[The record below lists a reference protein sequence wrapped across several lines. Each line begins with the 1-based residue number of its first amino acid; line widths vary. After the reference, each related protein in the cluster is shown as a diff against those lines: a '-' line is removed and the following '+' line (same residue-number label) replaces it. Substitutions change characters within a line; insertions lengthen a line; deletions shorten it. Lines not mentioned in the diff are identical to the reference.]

1 VIFYVGYGTAE
12 AVPLQSSFGKVGLE
26 VRSEVQ
32 FTLNGKSYMLN
43 FNPED
48 ERWYLVTA
56 GLGGMAKAIPV
67 FEDEEGFVPN
77 VVAPAESAMIN

>member
-1 VIFYVGYGTAE
+1 M
-12 AVPLQSSFGKVGLE
+12 PHSSNRGLSGAPDWRCGKFGLE
-26 VRSEVQ
+26 GEVEVQ
-32 FTLNGKSYMLN
+32 FELKGQSYMLN
-43 FNPED
+43 FNPQD

-77 VVAPAESAMIN
+77 MVAPVHGSTRVN

>member
-1 VIFYVGYGTAE
+1 M
-12 AVPLQSSFGKVGLE
+12 
-26 VRSEVQ
+26 Q
-32 FTLNGKSYMLN
+32 FELNGKAYMLN

-56 GLGGMAKAIPV
+56 GMGGMAKAIAV

-77 VVAPAESAMIN
+77 MVAPTESGMIN

>member
-1 VIFYVGYGTAE
+1 
-12 AVPLQSSFGKVGLE
+12 
-26 VRSEVQ
+26 
-32 FTLNGKSYMLN
+32 MLN
-43 FNPED
+43 FNPQD

-56 GLGGMAKAIPV
+56 GAGGLAKAIPV

>member
-1 VIFYVGYGTAE
+1 MHFE
-12 AVPLQSSFGKVGLE
+12 
-26 VRSEVQ
+26 
-32 FTLNGKSYMLN
+32 LNGKSYMLN
-43 FNPED
+43 WNPQD

-77 VVAPAESAMIN
+77 MVAPAEEDAPLSIN

>member
-1 VIFYVGYGTAE
+1 MQFE
-12 AVPLQSSFGKVGLE
+12 LHGK
-26 VRSEVQ
+26 
-32 FTLNGKSYMLN
+32 TYMLN

-77 VVAPAESAMIN
+77 VVAPTESGMIN